1 MESEGTSQSERTTR
15 KRKHDR
21 RLWTLAEEQ
30 ALLAAMMESICDKY
44 RAHNGFKP
52 GYFNEVE
59 KELKKILP
67 GTTLK
72 AQPNIESKVKNWK
85 VQYAVILDITR
96 LSGFG
101 WNHTTN
107 SIVVDDE
114 NVWKEYKKSNPKA
127 QGLNGKS
134 FPMYE
139 SWQFLFGRD
148 RATGELAEDAAE
160 VEEVVET
167 YQNDVNIEVDD
178 MLNECYT
185 PTFANGDTVFSRDT
199 PFVDMSTSSGTPTS
213 NAIPAAPR
221 TNANTSRSNANTP
234 TRNVVP
240 GRPKKKA
247 KVDAN
252 EASIHV
258 AMSNLLGESNTAF
271 NKIAD
276 AVGYEDRLSAKREKV
291 FNELMKLDL
300 EMIDRFALNT
310 MIISVE
316 ENVDTFY
323 GIPENYKQAWVEAV
337 LSGQIKLKSTPGS
350 RVLSGQCSC
359 IWAVLS
365 RVLCWFM
372 SVGIAFANYDGLN
385 GNLVGNG
392 SATLIMVQLSEPNS
406 CFRSLTACVVAVC
419 VFCGLFSGCFW
430 LLQMVVLL
438 SWQHLAAT
446 AAIWS
451 TSCSSCSATVMA
463 AVALVVLL
471 LSWLGVVV
479 LWFSE
484 HPVPVVPV
492 LLLSWLLF
500 RTLLWL
506 SWFTFWLKF
515 IMFHRL

>member
-114 NVWKEYKKSNPKA
+114 NVWKEYEKSNPKA
-127 QGLNGKS
+127 KGLNGKS

-139 SWQFLFGRD
+139 SWQFLFRRD

-185 PTFANGDTVFSRDT
+185 PTFANGDTVFPRDT

-234 TRNVVP
+234 TSNVVP

-291 FNELMKLDL
+291 FSELMKLDL

-310 MIISVE
+310 MIVSAE

-372 SVGIAFANYDGLN
+372 SV
-385 GNLVGNG
+385 
-392 SATLIMVQLSEPNS
+392 
-406 CFRSLTACVVAVC
+406 
-419 VFCGLFSGCFW
+419 
-430 LLQMVVLL
+430 LL
-438 SWQHLAAT
+438 SWQHLAAV
-446 AAIWS
+446 WP
-451 TSCSSCSATVMA
+451 TSSFSCSATVMA

-479 LWFSE
+479 LWDYLLGLQTMKRNEPTFKRL
-484 HPVPVVPV
+484 VPLNFWRKAPHRRNLASPFASLPTTSVAGSKEFASAPASGTSGSTSLAISVGTCGIIGFNA
-492 LLLSWLLF
+492 LFCLSNSCNF
-500 RTLLWL
+500 FEVKR
-506 SWFTFWLKF
+506 
-515 IMFHRL
+515 RG

>member
-1 MESEGTSQSERTTR
+1 MSTIRMSNCNHHLNQVSIPMESEGTSQSKRTSR

-21 RLWTLAEEQ
+21 RLWTFAKEQ

-44 RAHNGFKP
+44 RAHNGFKL

-85 VQYAVILDITR
+85 VQYAVILDLTR

-101 WNHTTN
+101 WNHTSN

-114 NVWKEYKKSNPKA
+114 NVWKEYEKSNPKPK
-127 QGLNGKS
+127 GLNGKS

-185 PTFANGDTVFSRDT
+185 PTFANGGTVFPRDT
-199 PFVDMSTSSGTPTS
+199 PFVDMSTSSGTLTS
-213 NAIPAAPR
+213 NAILAAPR
-221 TNANTSRSNANTP
+221 TNANTPRSNANTP
-234 TRNVVP
+234 TSNVVS

-258 AMSNLLGESNTAF
+258 AMANLLGKSNTAF

-291 FNELMKLDL
+291 FTELMKLDL
-300 EMIDRFALNT
+300 QMIDRFALNT
-310 MIISVE
+310 MIVSAE

-323 GIPENYKQAWVEAV
+323 GIPENYKQAWVEVV
-337 LSGQIKLKSTPGS
+337 LSGQIKLKT
-350 RVLSGQCSC
+350 
-359 IWAVLS
+359 
-365 RVLCWFM
+365 
-372 SVGIAFANYDGLN
+372 
-385 GNLVGNG
+385 
-392 SATLIMVQLSEPNS
+392 T
-406 CFRSLTACVVAVC
+406 
-419 VFCGLFSGCFW
+419 
-430 LLQMVVLL
+430 
-438 SWQHLAAT
+438 
-446 AAIWS
+446 
-451 TSCSSCSATVMA
+451 
-463 AVALVVLL
+463 
-471 LSWLGVVV
+471 
-479 LWFSE
+479 
-484 HPVPVVPV
+484 
-492 LLLSWLLF
+492 
-500 RTLLWL
+500 
-506 SWFTFWLKF
+506 
-515 IMFHRL
+515 